1 MKQRAMIGRNSV
13 TEQNRT
19 RLSGFRQVLR
29 KISRAA
35 QPCGVLTQHFGGRQ
49 DLLHPAAGGG
59 GSAPGGGLIASA
71 AEDARATTVCPI
83 RVTPRWRSRAVI
95 RSSSTIS
102 RSSSTIRMFATRSPY
117 PLCVTATSQF
127 VSPDHCNTK
136 IIGHG
141 TALTQ
146 GARPNTLTPAGWR
159 TVLGA

>member
-1 MKQRAMIGRNSV
+1 MIGRNSV
-13 TEQNRT
+13 TEQTGPGYLDSGKSSGGSAGRHSRVASSRSTSGVART
-19 RLSGFRQVLR
+19 SY
-29 KISRAA
+29 
-35 QPCGVLTQHFGGRQ
+35 
-49 DLLHPAAGGG
+49 PAAGGG

-83 RVTPRWRSRAVI
+83 RDTPRWRSRAVI
-95 RSSSTIS
+95 